1 MTQSKINY
9 KEKLNEF
16 IDTVSKES
24 ASDLHLAENRVPLIR
39 VSGFLTPLSKTE
51 PLSRD
56 FVIGLLSEMLTPDN
70 FDKFLEKKEIDFSYN
85 ALNGVRFV
93 KVRLVL
99 R

>member
-70 FDKFLEKKEIDFSYN
+70 LINF
-85 ALNGVRFV
+85 
-93 KVRLVL
+93 
-99 R
+99 